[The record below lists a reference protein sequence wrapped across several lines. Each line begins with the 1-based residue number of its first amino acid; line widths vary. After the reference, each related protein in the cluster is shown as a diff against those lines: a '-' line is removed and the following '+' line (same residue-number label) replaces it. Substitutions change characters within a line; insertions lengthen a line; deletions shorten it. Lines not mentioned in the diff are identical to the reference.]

1 MMGKSS
7 LISVEMEENLKQD
20 GGIRQ
25 AFNEA
30 RRQREMYGAD
40 KVYDLSL
47 GNPSAL
53 PPVKV
58 REMMRQLSVKD
69 DLSHQYMCEAGYEEV
84 RNAVALSLN
93 QKQGTSYNCENII
106 MTNGVA
112 GGINIVLRALL
123 NPGDEVVIF
132 TPYYPAYV
140 GFIKNWSGK
149 VVTVNPEGESFL
161 PDFKEL
167 EKKITEHTKV
177 VIINSPHNPTGII
190 YTCDTADRLAKVLE
204 KKQKEYGS
212 SICLLSDEPY
222 RDLVYDKTELPW
234 WPKVYQNTIVSYS
247 FSKSLS
253 LAGERIGY
261 LLIPPELTGSGD
273 VIRAVRLAMGKL
285 GFVNAPAFFQRV
297 AGGCMG
303 AQVDVDYYDRNRRL
317 LYDTLMRFGFTCTKP
332 QGAFYIFVKAPEGD
346 EKRFL
351 ELAGK
356 RHLIFVGGSSF
367 GWKGYVRL
375 SFCCGYDVLEAA
387 VPALELL
394 AKDCG
399 LI

>member
-1 MMGKSS
+1 MS
-7 LISVEMEENLKQD
+7 LISEEMKENLKQD

-30 RRQREMYGAD
+30 RRQRELYGAD

-53 PPVKV
+53 PPAKV
-58 REMMRQLSVKD
+58 QETMRRLSAKE

-84 RNAVALSLN
+84 RSAVALSLN
-93 QKQGTSYNCENII
+93 QKQGTSYECENII

-123 NPGDEVVIF
+123 DPGDEVVIF
-132 TPYYPAYV
+132 KPYYPAYV

-149 VVTVNPEGESFL
+149 VVTVGPEGESFQ

-167 EKKITEHTKV
+167 ARKITARTKV
-177 VIINSPHNPTGII
+177 VIVNSPHNPTGII
-190 YTCDTADRLAKVLE
+190 YTSDTAKKLARILE
-204 KKQKEYGS
+204 EKQEEYGH

-222 RDLVYDKTELPW
+222 RDLVYDNTSLPW
-234 WPKVYQNTIVSYS
+234 WPEVYQNTIVSYS

-261 LLIPPELTGSGD
+261 LLIPSEVAKSSD
-273 VIRAVRLAMGKL
+273 VIRAVRLAMGRI
-285 GFVNAPAFFQRV
+285 GYVNAPAFFQRV
-297 AGGCMG
+297 IGGCM
-303 AQVDVDYYDRNRRL
+303 DVQADVEYYDRNRRL
-317 LYDTLMRFGFTCTKP
+317 LYDTLIRLGFICTKP
-332 QGAFYIFVKAPEGD
+332 QGAFYIFVRAPQDD

-351 ELAGK
+351 EMAGK

-367 GWKGYVRL
+367 GWKGYARL
-375 SFCCGYDVLEAA
+375 SFCCGYDVLKAA

-394 AKDCG
+394 AEDCG
-399 LI
+399 LIKK

>member
-1 MMGKSS
+1 MGNTG
-7 LISVEMEENLKQD
+7 LISTEMQKNLKQD

-30 RRQREMYGAD
+30 RRQREQYGAD
-40 KVYDLSL
+40 NVYDLSL
-47 GNPSAL
+47 GNPSVL

-58 REMMRQLSVKD
+58 RETMRRLSAKD
-69 DLSHQYMCEAGYEEV
+69 DLSHQYMCEAGYEKV
-84 RNAVALSLN
+84 RSAVALSLN
-93 QKQGTSYNCENII
+93 QRLKTSYGRENII

-123 NPGDEVVIF
+123 SPGDEVVIF
-132 TPYYPAYV
+132 APYYPAYV
-140 GFIKNWSGK
+140 GFIENWSGK
-149 VVTVNPEGESFL
+149 VITVDPDGESFQ
-161 PDFKEL
+161 PDFTEL
-167 EKKITEHTKV
+167 EEKITERTKI

-190 YTCDTADRLAKVLE
+190 YTCDTAERLANVLE
-204 KKQKEYGS
+204 KKQKEYGN

-222 RDLVYDKTELPW
+222 RDLVYDGTDLPW
-234 WPKVYQNTIVSYS
+234 WPKYYQNTIVSYS

-261 LLIPPELTGSGD
+261 LLIPSEVVGSCD

-297 AGGCMG
+297 AGECMG
-303 AQVDVDYYDRNRRL
+303 VQVDVEYYDRNRRL
-317 LYDTLMRFGFTCTKP
+317 LYDTLLRLGFTCTKP
-332 QGAFYIFVKAPEGD
+332 RGAFYIFVKAPGGD

-351 ELAGK
+351 EMAEK

-367 GWKGYVRL
+367 GLEGYARL
-375 SFCCGYDVLEAA
+375 SFCCSYDVLETA

>member
-1 MMGKSS
+1 MGKMS
-7 LISVEMEENLKQD
+7 LISREMEEGLKQD

-30 RRQREMYGAD
+30 RRQQERYGAD
-40 KVYDLSL
+40 KVFDLSL

-53 PPVKV
+53 PPVRV
-58 REMMRQLSVKD
+58 REMMRRLSDQD

-84 RNAVALSLN
+84 RSAVALSLN
-93 QKQGTSYNCENII
+93 QRQGTSYDCDNVI

-112 GGINIVLRALL
+112 GGINLVLRALL

-132 TPYYPAYV
+132 APYYPAYV

-149 VVTVNPEGESFL
+149 VITVNPDGESFQ

-167 EKKITEHTKV
+167 EEKITEHTKV
-177 VIINSPHNPTGII
+177 VLINSPHNPTGII
-190 YTCDTADRLAKVLE
+190 YTSDTAQRLAKVLE
-204 KKQKEYGS
+204 KKQKEYGC

-222 RDLVYDKTELPW
+222 RDLVYDGTELPW
-234 WPKVYQNTIVSYS
+234 WPKYYENTIVSYS

-261 LLIPPELTGSGD
+261 LLIPSEVTGSCN

-285 GFVNAPAFFQRV
+285 GFVNAPAFFQRI
-297 AGGCMG
+297 AGGCMDV
-303 AQVDVDYYDRNRRL
+303 QVDAEYYDRNRRL
-317 LYDTLMRFGFTCTKP
+317 LYDTLLRLGFTCTKP
-332 QGAFYIFVKAPEGD
+332 QGAFYIFVKAPGDD

-351 ELAGK
+351 EIAGK

-367 GWKGYVRL
+367 GLEGYARL
-375 SFCCGYDVLEAA
+375 SFCCSYDVLEAA

>member
-1 MMGKSS
+1 MGKMS
-7 LISVEMEENLKQD
+7 LISREMEENLKQN

-30 RRQREMYGAD
+30 RRQQELYGAD

-53 PPVKV
+53 PPARV
-58 REMMRQLSVKD
+58 REMMRQLSAED

-84 RNAVALSLN
+84 RGAVASSLN
-93 QKQGTSYNCENII
+93 QRQGTSYDCENII

-112 GGINIVLRALL
+112 GGINLVLRAFL
-123 NPGDEVVIF
+123 NPGDEAVIF
-132 TPYYPAYV
+132 APYYPAYV

-149 VVTVNPEGESFL
+149 AVTVDPDGESFQ

-167 EKKITEHTKV
+167 EEKITEHTKV

-190 YTCDTADRLAKVLE
+190 YTCDTAERLAKVLE

-222 RDLVYDKTELPW
+222 RDLVYDGTELPW
-234 WPKVYQNTIVSYS
+234 WPKYYQNTIVSYS

-261 LLIPPELTGSGD
+261 LLIPSEVTGSDD

-297 AGGCMG
+297 VGGCTDI
-303 AQVDVDYYDRNRRL
+303 QVDVDYYDRNRRL
-317 LYDTLMRFGFTCTKP
+317 LYDTLLRLGFTCTKP
-332 QGAFYIFVKAPEGD
+332 QGAFYIFVKAPGDD

-351 ELAGK
+351 EMAGE

-367 GWKGYVRL
+367 GLEGYARL
-375 SFCCGYDVLEAA
+375 SFCCSYDVLEAA

>member
-1 MMGKSS
+1 MGKMS
-7 LISVEMEENLKQD
+7 LISREMEEGLKQD

-30 RRQREMYGAD
+30 RRQQERYGAD
-40 KVYDLSL
+40 KVFDLSL

-53 PPVKV
+53 PPVGV
-58 REMMRQLSVKD
+58 REMMRRLSDQD

-84 RNAVALSLN
+84 RSAVALSLN
-93 QKQGTSYNCENII
+93 QRQGTSYDCDNVI

-112 GGINIVLRALL
+112 GGINLVLRALL

-132 TPYYPAYV
+132 APYYPAYV

-149 VVTVNPEGESFL
+149 VITVNPDGESFQ

-167 EKKITEHTKV
+167 EEKITEHTKV
-177 VIINSPHNPTGII
+177 VLINSPHNPTGII
-190 YTCDTADRLAKVLE
+190 YTSDTAQRLAKVLE
-204 KKQKEYGS
+204 KKQKEYGC

-222 RDLVYDKTELPW
+222 RDLVYDGTELPW
-234 WPKVYQNTIVSYS
+234 WPKYYENTIVSYS

-261 LLIPPELTGSGD
+261 LLIPSEVTGSCN

-285 GFVNAPAFFQRV
+285 GFVNAPAFFQRI
-297 AGGCMG
+297 AGGCMDV
-303 AQVDVDYYDRNRRL
+303 QVDAEYYDRNRRL
-317 LYDTLMRFGFTCTKP
+317 LYDTLLRLGFTCTKP
-332 QGAFYIFVKAPEGD
+332 QGAFYIFVKAPGDD

-351 ELAGK
+351 EMAGK
-356 RHLIFVGGSSF
+356 RHLFFVGGSSF
-367 GWKGYVRL
+367 GLEGYARL
-375 SFCCGYDVLEAA
+375 SFCCSYDVLEAA

>member
-1 MMGKSS
+1 MERTG
-7 LISVEMEENLKQD
+7 LISREMEENLKQD

-30 RRQREMYGAD
+30 RRQRELYGAD
-40 KVYDLSL
+40 NVYDLSL

-53 PPVKV
+53 PPVGV
-58 REMMRQLSVKD
+58 RDAMRRLSARE

-84 RNAVALSLN
+84 RSRIAESLN
-93 QKQGTSYNCENII
+93 REHRTSYDCENII

-123 NPGDEVVIF
+123 DPGDEVVIF
-132 TPYYPAYV
+132 KPYYPPYV
-140 GFIKNWSGK
+140 AFIKNWWGK
-149 VVTVNPEGESFL
+149 AVTVNPEGESFQ
-161 PDFKEL
+161 PDFDEL
-167 EKKITEHTKV
+167 AEKITERTKA

-190 YTCDTADRLAKVLE
+190 YTLETAKRLADILE
-204 KKQKEYGS
+204 EKQEEYGH
-212 SICLLSDEPY
+212 SICLISDEPY
-222 RDLVYDKTELPW
+222 RDLVYDGTELPW
-234 WPKVYQNTIVSYS
+234 WPKIYRNTIVSYS

-261 LLIPPELTGSGD
+261 LLIPSELEGSGE
-273 VIRAVRLAMGKL
+273 VIRGVRLAMGRL

-297 AGGCMG
+297 AGDCIEI
-303 AQVDVDYYDRNRRL
+303 QVDVSYYDRNRRL
-317 LYDTLMRFGFTCTKP
+317 LYDTLVRLGFTCTKP
-332 QGAFYIFVKAPEGD
+332 QGAFYIFVKAPGND
-346 EKRFL
+346 EKQFL
-351 ELAGK
+351 EMAGK

-367 GWKGYVRL
+367 GWEGYARL
-375 SFCCGYDVLEAA
+375 SFCCEYKVLKAA

-399 LI
+399 LL

>member
-1 MMGKSS
+1 MGKMS
-7 LISVEMEENLKQD
+7 LISREMEEGLKQD

-30 RRQREMYGAD
+30 RRQQERYGAD

-53 PPVKV
+53 PPVRV
-58 REMMRQLSVKD
+58 REMMRRLSDQD

-84 RNAVALSLN
+84 RSAVALSLN
-93 QKQGTSYNCENII
+93 QRQGTSYGCDNVI

-112 GGINIVLRALL
+112 GGINLVLRALL

-132 TPYYPAYV
+132 APYYPAYV

-149 VVTVNPEGESFL
+149 VITVNPDGESFQ

-167 EKKITEHTKV
+167 EEKITEHTKV

-190 YTCDTADRLAKVLE
+190 YTSDTAQRLAKVLE
-204 KKQKEYGS
+204 KKQKEYGC

-222 RDLVYDKTELPW
+222 RDLVYDGTELPW
-234 WPKVYQNTIVSYS
+234 WPKYYENTIVSYS

-261 LLIPPELTGSGD
+261 LLIPSEVTGSCS

-297 AGGCMG
+297 AGGCMDV
-303 AQVDVDYYDRNRRL
+303 QVDAEYYDRNRRL
-317 LYDTLMRFGFTCTKP
+317 LYDTLLRLGFTCTKP
-332 QGAFYIFVKAPEGD
+332 QGAFYIFVKAPGGD

-351 ELAGK
+351 EMAGK

-367 GWKGYVRL
+367 GLEGYARL
-375 SFCCGYDVLEAA
+375 SFCCSYDVLEAA

>member
-1 MMGKSS
+1 MGKMS
-7 LISVEMEENLKQD
+7 LISREMEEGLKQD

-30 RRQREMYGAD
+30 RRQQERYGAD

-53 PPVKV
+53 PPVRV
-58 REMMRQLSVKD
+58 REMMRRLSDQD

-84 RNAVALSLN
+84 RSAVALSLN
-93 QKQGTSYNCENII
+93 QRQGTSYGCDNVI

-112 GGINIVLRALL
+112 GGINLVLRALL
-123 NPGDEVVIF
+123 NPGDEVVILA
-132 TPYYPAYV
+132 PYYPAYV

-149 VVTVNPEGESFL
+149 VITVNPDGESFQ

-167 EKKITEHTKV
+167 EEKITEHTKV

-190 YTCDTADRLAKVLE
+190 YTSDTAQRLAKVLE
-204 KKQKEYGS
+204 KKQKEYGC

-222 RDLVYDKTELPW
+222 RDLVYDGTELPW
-234 WPKVYQNTIVSYS
+234 WPKYYENTIVSYS

-261 LLIPPELTGSGD
+261 LLIPSEVTGSCN

-297 AGGCMG
+297 AGGCMDV
-303 AQVDVDYYDRNRRL
+303 QVDAEYYDRNRRL
-317 LYDTLMRFGFTCTKP
+317 LYDTLLRLGFTCTKP
-332 QGAFYIFVKAPEGD
+332 QGAFYIFVKAPGGD

-351 ELAGK
+351 EMAGK

-367 GWKGYVRL
+367 GLEGYARL
-375 SFCCGYDVLEAA
+375 SFCCSYDVLEAA